1 MAQNRILLDH
11 GSGGRLSH
19 ELVERLMLGRFRH
32 PALAR
37 LDDSACLE
45 INSPRLAFTTDS
57 YTVEP
62 IFFPGGDI
70 GRLAVCGTVNDLA
83 MSGARPLYLSLG
95 LIIEEGLAFAD
106 LETILDSAAAAADE
120 ANVAIVTGDTKVV
133 PKGAADRIFIN
144 TSGVGELAQDV
155 DISGARARP
164 GDVIILSGT
173 MADHGVT
180 ILSSRHGLDLGPG
193 LVSDVAPLNHLVA
206 AMLATGQTVHTL
218 RDPTRGG
225 VATTLNEIA
234 CQSRVGLII
243 DESVVPVCDEVR
255 GACEILGLDPFYL
268 ANEGKLLAF
277 APEAGARELLHA
289 MRGRPEGKYAAVI
302 GRVEADHPGR
312 VALTTAVGGS
322 RIMDMLAGEPLP
334 RIC

>member
-1 MAQNRILLDH
+1 MAQERIVLDH

-19 ELVERLMLGRFRH
+19 ELVERLLAGRFSH

-37 LDDSACLE
+37 LDDSACL
-45 INSPRLAFTTDS
+45 SLDSRRLAFTTDS

-83 MSGARPLYLSLG
+83 MCGARPRYLSLG
-95 LIIEEGLAFAD
+95 LIIEEGLALSD
-106 LETILDSAAAAADE
+106 LEIILDSAAAAAQE
-120 ANVAIVTGDTKVV
+120 AEVAIVTGDTKVV

-144 TSGVGELAQDV
+144 TAGVGEIPQDL
-155 DISGARARP
+155 DISGRNARP
-164 GDVIILSGT
+164 GDAVILSGP

-180 ILSSRHGLDLGPG
+180 ILSRRHGLDLGPG
-193 LVSDVAPLNHLVA
+193 LASDATPLNHLVA
-206 AMLATGQTVHTL
+206 AMLQTGQPVHTL

-234 CQSRVGLII
+234 RQSGVGLVI
-243 DESVVPVCDEVR
+243 EEQAVPIRDEVR

-277 APEAGARELLHA
+277 VPQEGAEAVLSA
-289 MRGRPEGKYAAVI
+289 MRARPEGKDATVI
-302 GRVEADHPGR
+302 GKVEAGHPGR
-312 VALTTAVGGS
+312 VVLKTTVGGS